1 MKQYDIQ
8 AIDAVVNI
16 WTPEMLAIRPNRD
29 AFYGGKM
36 KVTQQD
42 LQGISHEE
50 MLRRMDAAGIEK
62 SFLIAAKVG
71 PIMHKA
77 SYHTP
82 YEMVAEAI
90 NRYPDRFYGQVSR
103 LANGFYRARFGFY
116 CLWLF
121 VCLVCAPRGKC
132 AS

>member
-1 MKQYDIQ
+1 MKNYDIQ
-8 AIDAVVNI
+8 AIDAVVNL

-36 KVTQQD
+36 KVTTQD
-42 LQGISHEE
+42 LKGVSHEE
-50 MLRRMDAAGIEK
+50 VLRRMDAAGIER

-82 YEMVAEAI
+82 YAMEAEAV
-90 NRYPDRFYGQVSR
+90 NR
-103 LANGFYRARFGFY
+103 
-116 CLWLF
+116 
-121 VCLVCAPRGKC
+121 
-132 AS
+132 